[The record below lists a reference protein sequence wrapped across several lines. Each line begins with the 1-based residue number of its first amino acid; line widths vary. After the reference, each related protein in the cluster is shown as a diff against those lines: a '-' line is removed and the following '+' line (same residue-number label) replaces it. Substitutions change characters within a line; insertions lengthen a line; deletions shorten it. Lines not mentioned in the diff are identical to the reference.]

1 MSTVQIQKRQER
13 EAAEGWQAMLGRYE
27 AWLHRR
33 VAKAMREVG
42 LRPVPEEVV
51 ETVQEVYCRLLQ
63 GGTPRLRRL
72 RRLQLKAVLTYLGRV
87 VESAVYDQVRV
98 AGAAKR
104 GGWRLL
110 RMGGRRTK
118 FRVERV
124 PDPSDNPER
133 ALLLSEGRELFL
145 RRVQAWHDL
154 GPADRNARVVWMA
167 VVEGWP
173 SRDIGRAM
181 SLAPRT
187 VDTLLHRIRRRFAE
201 EGVVLRRK

>member
-1 MSTVQIQKRQER
+1 MSTVQIQER
-13 EAAEGWQAMLGRYE
+13 EAADGWQAMLGRYE

-33 VAKAMREVG
+33 VARAMREAG

-63 GGTPRLRRL
+63 GGPPRLRQL
-72 RRLQLKAVLTYLGRV
+72 RRFHLKAALTYLGRV
-87 VESAVYDQVRV
+87 VESVIFDQVRV

-110 RMGGRRTK
+110 RMAGRRTK
-118 FRVERV
+118 FRAERV
-124 PDPSDNPER
+124 PDPADNPER
-133 ALLLSEGRELFL
+133 ALLLSEGRRIFL
-145 RRVQAWHDL
+145 SRVQSWSDL
-154 GPADRNARVVWMA
+154 GPAERNARVVWMA

-173 SRDIGRAM
+173 SRDIGRAV

-201 EGVVLRRK
+201 EGVELRRR